1 MLNHI
6 YSRFIKYNKI
16 LFNVLNLNLFII
28 ALLIIVIIPLN
39 FSRNALS
46 AYNLEL
52 FISLLS
58 IAFILGG
65 VLIVF
70 SYLISIISLKFDI
83 YSIFSSLVGFSL
95 IWIFI
100 TGIFFP
106 VTGGYGP
113 FLNLSLPID
122 KKYEII
128 LKAILIIFFYF
139 ILKKKDK
146 KNYFF
151 RFIYFF
157 VLTNFIFLLINV
169 QKDNKDYKNNL
180 NNLNEFGK
188 KNLIVLSFDGISS
201 NKLYNSLINDEN
213 FYRKLKDFKFYKNT
227 VSGAPF
233 TNPSINMEINGKF
246 INKYSKNFYKNI
258 LNKEGL
264 NTSVYGSYYDVV
276 SDKNKTTKE
285 GELQRYNINY
295 KLNKFFQ
302 SYGIGSIGRWATPI
316 GIFLTEPLFHKEYY
330 KNFINLVS
338 RSDNNKLNPFNSIN
352 TNFYVNLYEYDEIFD
367 NISLNENLNDVLRMY
382 HFTFSHWPVS
392 INENCEEVESLDAA
406 NSFEHEQIALK
417 CISKKIIKFLNNLKN
432 KKIYNNSMIIIK
444 SDHGKPNYIEKF
456 YVDKMSDLFK
466 KQKYNKYYKDYPY
479 SQKINNNFFWGF
491 GRYQS
496 FILIKDRN
504 QTKNKIEISDKQVFL
519 HDLSATYCNFFLKA
533 KECNDFDK
541 NNLLKDEKQF
551 SINNYDIYIPKKE
564 QKYSST
570 TLSNLKKYQISNN
583 LSFLEFLKLNK
594 IILSN

>member
-1 MLNHI
+1 MVSHI

-83 YSIFSSLVGFSL
+83 YSIFSSLVSFLL

-106 VTGGYGP
+106 VTGGSGP
-113 FLNLSLPID
+113 FLNLSLPIE

-128 LKAILIIFFYF
+128 LIGILIILFYF

-157 VLTNFIFLLINV
+157 VLTNFIFLYINV
-169 QKDNKDYKNNL
+169 QKDNNENYKNNL
-180 NNLNEFGK
+180 NDFGK
-188 KNLIVLSFDGISS
+188 KNLIVLSFDGISD
-201 NKLYNSLINDEN
+201 NKLYNAIINDEN
-213 FYRKLKDFKFYKNT
+213 FNRTLKDFKFYKNT

-233 TNPSINMEINGKF
+233 TSPSINIEINGKF
-246 INKYSKNFYKNI
+246 IKKKSKNFYKNI

-264 NTSVYGSYYDVV
+264 NTSVYGSYHDVV

-285 GELQRYNINY
+285 GELQGYNINY
-295 KLNKFFQ
+295 KLNNFFQ
-302 SYGIGSIGRWATPI
+302 SYGIGSIGRWATPM
-316 GIFLTEPLFHKEYY
+316 GIFLTEPLIYKEYY

-338 RSDNNKLNPFNSIN
+338 RNDNNKLNPFDTVN
-352 TNFYVNLYEYDEIFD
+352 TKYLINLYEYDEIFD
-367 NISLNENLNDVLRMY
+367 NITLNKNLNDVIRMY

-392 INENCEEVESLDAA
+392 INENCEEVGPLDAA

-417 CISKKIIKFLNNLKN
+417 CISKKIIKFINNLKT

-444 SDHGKPNYIEKF
+444 SDHGKPNYIERF
-456 YVDKMSDLFK
+456 YTDKMVDLLK
-466 KQKYNKYYKDYPY
+466 KKKFNKYYKDYPY

-491 GRYQS
+491 GRYKP
-496 FILIKDRN
+496 FILIKEQN

-519 HDLSATYCNFFLKA
+519 HDLSATYCNFFLKT

-541 NNLLKDEKQF
+541 NNLLKDENQF

-570 TLSNLKKYQISNN
+570 KLSNLKKYQISNDLN
-583 LSFLEFLKLNK
+583 FLEFLKLNK
-594 IILSN
+594 MNSSE